1 MQTIRGQCG
10 CRHRKWTDCRNSVD
24 FSSVFFFYVRKPD
37 RDKCIWCLSGRNI
50 PYSRNNNNNKS
61 NNRRKKLK
69 LYCLVFCILSNTTG
83 ILDNKRITK
92 NYLIEILVVQ
102 LRLSVAFILRLRVC
116 VSLYFFLLHSSTNDG
131 VSSSRDG
138 TDTGNL
144 PRSTA
149 ATVVVVVAS
158 KARTLAGKQQPH
170 RRPTTNNRHEQR
182 AMRDGRKPTEK

>member
-116 VSLYFFLLHSSTNDG
+116 VSLYFFFYCIRRQMT
-131 VSSSRDG
+131 VWAV
-138 TDTGNL
+138 
-144 PRSTA
+144 A
-149 ATVVVVVAS
+149 ATALTPAICRDQRRRRWWWWWQ
-158 KARTLAGKQQPH
+158 AR
-170 RRPTTNNRHEQR
+170 R
-182 AMRDGRKPTEK
+182 AR